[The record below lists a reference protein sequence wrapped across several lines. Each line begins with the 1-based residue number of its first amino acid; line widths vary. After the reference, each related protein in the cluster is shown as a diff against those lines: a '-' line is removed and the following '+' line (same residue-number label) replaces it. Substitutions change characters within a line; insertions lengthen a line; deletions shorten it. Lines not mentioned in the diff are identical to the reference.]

1 MTASMRRKSNRSSK
15 PSTIRRLPS
24 EIDSSLKARERD
36 QTAAHQNSLPSPQ
49 TQVKREPHSPLADL
63 LPAPDIEPAVE
74 ILYGWQHPAE
84 LEYITP
90 EDWPSSK
97 IILHLITNSFSIPPR
112 APSKSA
118 NSVFTVTSVNGQ
130 TTTLPIGY
138 RVPLLFFGKFQWL
151 SLKVVLTATSR
162 ETEWSE
168 YKFSILHVCRLCT
181 ALLSSAQE
189 YVRFANDDVI
199 SMGMDRKWRCPT
211 FDRALARFRL
221 KWFLSNPAQVQEFWE
236 TYQEEEYK
244 KDVLKFDWRR
254 WAIKGH
260 KGFELTEY
268 EITNGISAENF
279 MRGLKLEGG
288 EWQWETNDNPLPDG
302 IDAWLCRD
310 LTRVSTP
317 PSPQPASTFAQTSLI
332 APSPINAVSSE
343 EHPADTA
350 ANNSPN
356 LAIAVSASSS
366 VSSHSN
372 GRIVDATLQEIV
384 PHDSVASQQPETL
397 PPLSSNAGNKFTS
410 HLNGNHSHAVSPK
423 LPTSQPTVPRLKIIP
438 QKRPGS
444 PLEKDPYASVRIS
457 GARSRSTPL
466 SLPLKGSKSA
476 NCGTSVEEGVNSGS
490 VPPNSDRAYRRRR
503 SLPIPKGREK
513 HISSSLSSSTVQRLD
528 TSITKPPDVPPSS
541 FSSIQTQQIS
551 EAPASSI
558 LPVPSSASASPSS
571 FLSNANPTPV
581 PHPPPPPPPISA
593 KDILPLA
600 ATHLIEDRIR
610 DIVRFEVQNAMQNS
624 LNSLREDVVKA
635 NQREVRDGVRII
647 VAAMREEFVA
657 DMEKR
662 YRELGNLLIQLRDRN
677 GQISQR
683 VQSVRKALRAM
694 AMAPRT
700 VPASGSASTLVPGPS
715 DRRFKSLPLIDNQVE
730 SLPSLTQQLSHPLQH
745 LLGEPDPFADDDD
758 YFDDDD
764 WEGDYDLGYPDPKPD
779 LDLESPR
786 QRDRS
791 EDADESVHMDVD
803 FNEISSAQVRILSTA
818 GEGADEV
825 DSSCT
830 RFSNINQTYPIPS
843 SVTF

>member
-36 QTAAHQNSLPSPQ
+36 QTPTQQNSLPSPQ

-90 EDWPSSK
+90 EDWTSSK
-97 IILHLITNSFSIPPR
+97 IISHLITNSFSIPPR
-112 APSKSA
+112 APSKSV
-118 NSVFTVTSVNGQ
+118 NSVFTVTSANGQ

-151 SLKVVLTATSR
+151 SLKVVLTAASR

-189 YVRFANDDVI
+189 YVRVANDDEI

-244 KDVLKFDWRR
+244 KDILKFDWRR

-260 KGFELTEY
+260 KGFELTEH

-279 MRGLKLEGG
+279 MRGLKLAGG

-310 LTRVSTP
+310 LTRISTP
-317 PSPQPASTFAQTSLI
+317 PSVQPAYTFAQTSLI
-332 APSPINAVSSE
+332 TPPPINAVSSE
-343 EHPADTA
+343 EPPAVTA
-350 ANNSPN
+350 AHNSPN

-372 GRIVDATLQEIV
+372 SRIVDTTLQEIV
-384 PHDSVASQQPETL
+384 PNDSMTSQQPEIL

-423 LPTSQPTVPRLKIIP
+423 LPTSQSILSRLKTIP
-438 QKRPGS
+438 QKRAGS

-457 GARSRSTPL
+457 GVRSRSTPL
-466 SLPLKGSKSA
+466 SLPLKGSETV
-476 NCGTSVEEGVNSGS
+476 NCGTSVEGVASGS
-490 VPPNSDRAYRRRR
+490 MPPDPDRAYHRRR
-503 SLPIPKGREK
+503 SLPIPNDPGT
-513 HISSSLSSSTVQRLD
+513 HISSSLSSSTLQHLD
-528 TSITKPPDVPPSS
+528 TSTTRLSDVLPS

-551 EAPASSI
+551 EAPSTSS
-558 LPVPSSASASPSS
+558 LT
-571 FLSNANPTPV
+571 FKANSTLIS
-581 PHPPPPPPPISA
+581 PPPSIST
-593 KDILPLA
+593 KEVLPSV
-600 ATHLIEDRIR
+600 TTPHVIENRIR
-610 DIVRFEVQNAMQNS
+610 DIVRSEVQNAIQDS
-624 LNSLREDVVKA
+624 LNSLREDIVKA
-635 NQREVRDGVRII
+635 NQREVRDGVRIV

-662 YRELGNLLIQLRDRN
+662 YRELANLLTQMRDQN
-677 GQISQR
+677 SQISHR
-683 VQSVRKALRAM
+683 VQSVRRALRVM

-700 VPASGSASTLVPGPS
+700 LSASGAASTLAPGPS
-715 DRRFKSLPLIDNQVE
+715 DRHIKASQPVDNQVE
-730 SLPSLTQQLSHPLQH
+730 SIPSLTQQLGHPLQH
-745 LLGEPDPFADDDD
+745 LLGEPDPFADDHDD
-758 YFDDDD
+758 FDEDD
-764 WEGDYDLGYPDPKPD
+764 WEEGDYDLGYPDPKPD
-779 LDLESPR
+779 LDLGSPVP
-786 QRDRS
+786 QPHDRS
-791 EDADESVHMDVD
+791 EDADESVRMNVD
-803 FNEISSAQVRILSTA
+803 FDKNSSAQVRISSTA
-818 GEGADEV
+818 RGAADEM
-825 DSSCT
+825 DSVCT
-830 RFSNINQTYPIPS
+830 RSSNINQAYPIPP
-843 SVTF
+843 SVAF